1 MTNAMQIRKSQ
12 MNYLMDARMYRD
24 DLKSVLIRVMGMLK
38 SAAKSF
44 SGKLDGASEHNFET
58 LIGKLI
64 GKCMKAIA
72 HPIETIKLIE
82 SLTKAAAGK
91 VIPEIKLFF
100 ATVLKMIMD
109 SYKKDQRIK
118 KAAEKAAKAAAEAAK
133 KAGETAVEAAT
144 KKDSMKMIMMCH
156 DCAYIVNQML
166 RVRKALIAIKH
177 NDDRRRIGTTKK
189 PTAWEIRYV
198 LGINPNI
205 NINMN
210 DFKAYRENGFVVV
223 EDKRKGTTYRKPFNE
238 VMAAAEAERQ
248 GRLNN
253 VNPDLIG
260 VGGSPASY
268 NAAYMSS
275 QDRNKVEKGIK
286 NIDAI
291 LKALLATIGTLAAIK
306 AATSGWGAGLRDF
319 IANLYMTITKGK
331 KVREELKAAAKAA
344 KAAA

>member
-44 SGKLDGASEHNFET
+44 SGKLDGASERNFET

-166 RVRKALIAIKH
+166 RVRKALI
-177 NDDRRRIGTTKK
+177 GTTKK
-189 PTAWEIRYV
+189 PTVWEIRYV
-198 LGINPNI
+198 LGVNPNI

-210 DFKAYRENGFVVV
+210 DFKASRENGFVVV

-286 NIDAI
+286 NINAI
-291 LKALLATIGTLAAIK
+291 LNALLATIGVLASIK
-306 AATSGWGAGLRDF
+306 AATSGWGLSLRDF
-319 IANLYMTITKGK
+319 IANLYMIITKGK